1 MSPTAPVDPSVS
13 AAADADADAADDD
26 GGDEELNTKP
36 SKWLHATHKT
46 AWDHA
51 ECGTEGGDI
60 RRMVGGRGEGAMTQE
75 DDMAVMSEA
84 VA

>member
-1 MSPTAPVDPSVS
+1 VSPTAPVDPSVS
-13 AAADADADAADDD
+13 AAADADAADDD
-26 GGDEELNTKP
+26 GGDAELNTKT